1 MLNFRGVVLVTA
13 LVVAATIP
21 CRADLVGTQVTGT
34 LSFPGWSS
42 FNFFDPGIFG
52 GALHLVPPSG
62 LNNTQGPT
70 VTISATGTEFAY
82 TDGSNAIT
90 ADFTGT
96 QLLVT
101 DLSTGSTGW
110 TMTFT
115 DTSFAGLS
123 LNAPSSL
130 SGLTYSSAGDVL
142 TINWAGTASSSQPQ
156 PLYSA
161 AFDVVDP
168 PPTGSG
174 VPEPG
179 SALYLF
185 AALPAIGFWARSRKR
200 VA

>member
-1 MLNFRGVVLVTA
+1 MLNFRGAVLATA
-13 LVVAATIP
+13 LVAAATIP

-52 GALHLVPPSG
+52 GALHLVPASG
-62 LNNTQGPT
+62 LNYTEGPT

-90 ADFTGT
+90 ANFTGT

-123 LNAPSSL
+123 LSAPSSL

-142 TINWAGTASSSQPQ
+142 TVSWAGTPSSLQPQ

-161 AFDVVDP
+161 AFNVVDP
-168 PPTGSG
+168 PAGG